1 MIPNSKSYYSK
12 KHLKVRIITT
22 GTAGG
27 YDCFAAGLLELQKV
41 AAVDIRSVFQL
52 NSERFGVTQSQRG
65 DIVEQRA
72 LRGNSCIIVQP
83 LAPRRQCSERHGS
96 VLPDFPD
103 PVRLRRE
110 VIKVA
115 SIRKQRHTVAV

>member
-52 NSERFGVTQSQRG
+52 NGERFGVTQSQRG

-72 LRGNSCIIVQP
+72 LRGASCH
-83 LAPRRQCSERHGS
+83 AE
-96 VLPDFPD
+96 
-103 PVRLRRE
+103 
-110 VIKVA
+110 K
-115 SIRKQRHTVAV
+115 